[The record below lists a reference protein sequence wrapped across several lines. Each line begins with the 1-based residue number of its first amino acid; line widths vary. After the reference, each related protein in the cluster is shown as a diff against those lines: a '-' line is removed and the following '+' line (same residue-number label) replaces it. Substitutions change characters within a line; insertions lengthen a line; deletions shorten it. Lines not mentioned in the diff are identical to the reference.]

1 VTDPPVKPPDERPD
15 ALAEADAKLLR
26 ERELTTADIATQ
38 FAAKAQAAAG
48 GADEQG
54 ELAEAMNDHL
64 ADRLEPVQGALAE
77 LEREVLAA
85 ARADSEPDTWAAW
98 ADLHAALMAVRAA
111 QGRDARGR
119 RYQAPREDTP

>member
-15 ALAEADAKLLR
+15 ALAEVDEKLLR
-26 ERELTTADIATQ
+26 ERELTTADIAAQ
-38 FAAKAQAAAG
+38 FAAKAKAQAAAG

-64 ADRLEPVQGALAE
+64 ADRLEPVQDALAE

-85 ARADSEPDTWAAW
+85 ARADNAPDTWAAW

-119 RYQAPREDTP
+119 R

>member
-1 VTDPPVKPPDERPD
+1 MTDPPVKPPDERPD
-15 ALAEADAKLLR
+15 ALAEVDAKLLR
-26 ERELTTADIATQ
+26 ERELTTADIAAQ
-38 FAAKAQAAAG
+38 FAAKAKAQAAAG

-64 ADRLEPVQGALAE
+64 ADRLEPVQGALTE

-85 ARADSEPDTWAAW
+85 ARVDNAPDTWAAW

-119 RYQAPREDTP
+119 R

>member
-15 ALAEADAKLLR
+15 ALAEVDAKLLR
-26 ERELTTADIATQ
+26 ERELTTTDIATQ

-64 ADRLEPVQGALAE
+64 ADRLEPVQGALTE

-85 ARADSEPDTWAAW
+85 ARVDNAPDTWAAW

-119 RYQAPREDTP
+119 R

>member
-1 VTDPPVKPPDERPD
+1 VADPPVKRPDERPD

-26 ERELTTADIATQ
+26 ERELTAADIATQ
-38 FAAKAQAAAG
+38 FAAKAQAVAG

-64 ADRLEPVQGALAE
+64 ADRLEPVQDALAE
-77 LEREVLAA
+77 LQREVLAA
-85 ARADSEPDTWAAW
+85 ARADNVPDTWAAW

-119 RYQAPREDTP
+119 R

>member
-1 VTDPPVKPPDERPD
+1 MTNPKQPD
-15 ALAEADAKLLR
+15 ALAEVDAKLLR

-64 ADRLEPVQGALAE
+64 ADGYCHDCGEPEGE
-77 LEREVLAA
+77 LHWVGCDMERCPVC
-85 ARADSEPDTWAAW
+85 
-98 ADLHAALMAVRAA
+98 
-111 QGRDARGR
+111 GI
-119 RYQAPREDTP
+119 